1 MSRYDFGAVCA
12 GDIATAN
19 FRLRNTASGRATIT
33 LLSVAGAGLTLSPK
47 PALPLTLTA
56 QGSADFTV
64 AFQGSSTGG
73 YSAALSTDGRS
84 VLLTAAAS
92 GNQPLAA
99 SPADFGPVQVGQA
112 QTLHV
117 LVSNRMQQ
125 TLDVPPS
132 QRGDKRFRL
141 LGPAPSG
148 TSLQPGETSVV
159 RRAIYADCRGYTH
172 GKPCDRSQGIHAHR
186 DRSGAANAETAVHRH
201 LPTRAE
207 RPTKAPW
214 PWPSTGRPRRPLVAL
229 LGCNFCL
236 LSQWRQIRLFNLRQ
250 ADRQLLSPSLQG
262 IFKVPSVRGE

>member
-19 FRLRNTASGRATIT
+19 FRLRNTANGRATIT

-148 TSLQPGETSVV
+148 TSLQPGKQAWSDAQFMPTVAVTRTGSLAIGARVYTLTGTGLAPPMPKPRFTV
-159 RRAIYADCRGYTH
+159 TFPLAQSAQQRRRGCGLRRAG
-172 GKPCDRSQGIHAHR
+172 R
-186 DRSGAANAETAVHRH
+186 DGH
-201 LPTRAE
+201 
-207 RPTKAPW
+207 
-214 PWPSTGRPRRPLVAL
+214 
-229 LGCNFCL
+229 
-236 LSQWRQIRLFNLRQ
+236 
-250 ADRQLLSPSLQG
+250 
-262 IFKVPSVRGE
+262 